1 MQNRYSSW
9 ERVLLLRARL
19 RCRGHLITA
28 GAPHYRSCPISH
40 EFPCT
45 PECTPFSPPRPG
57 LTPSLHFHHF
67 HFHRGTEG
75 SRVSAQSLTPTSR
88 TQPSKLSHRSWTPIG
103 WTTTLGIGPTYEELA
118 ESIVVIEPA
127 SRGSVCA
134 RVAPFTAHGRA
145 FLPLRSRK

>member
-1 MQNRYSSW
+1 MN
-9 ERVLLLRARL
+9 
-19 RCRGHLITA
+19 LIAHT
-28 GAPHYRSCPISH
+28 
-40 EFPCT
+40 
-45 PECTPFSPPRPG
+45 RPG
-57 LTPSLHFHHF
+57 LTPFHF
-67 HFHRGTEG
+67 HFHQTFTFTEG
-75 SRVSAQSLTPTSR
+75 PLSAQSLTPTSR
-88 TQPSKLSHRSWTPIG
+88 TQPSKLSHRILRASAYATDLSWTPIG